1 MKADGPVM
9 EQIRPAI
16 GGPWIRYKLT
26 EDSENPGIAI
36 AMPGFSRQKTGDKN
50 HLLCYH
56 KNIPP
61 GGIRKYAVKGYI
73 NYMKTKNI
81 ATFFAILAAALYAI
95 NIPLSKV
102 LLQFVQPTMMAAF
115 LYLGAGV
122 GLFFYGVFTKE
133 KGEKLTKAEL
143 PYTIGMIVLDIAA
156 PILLML
162 GLQRT
167 NSANASLL
175 NNFEIVATSLI
186 AFLAFREKLSKRLT
200 AAIALVTVASI
211 TLSFEG
217 TGSFEF
223 NTGSLLVLGAAC
235 CWGLENN
242 CTRMLSNKSSVQITT
257 VKGIFSGLG
266 SLMVAL
272 MAGERIP
279 GAVWILAALILGFVA
294 YGLSINFYIKA
305 QKDLG
310 AAKTSAYYSVAPFL
324 GVLFGVLLL
333 RERPGI
339 QFDIGL
345 AIMIGATVLMV
356 KDTISLQ
363 HTHEHS
369 HRHTHEHAH
378 GELIHTHEHCHI
390 HSHTHIHGED
400 ESAHGHTHETIDG
413 HDHEHTSL

>member
-1 MKADGPVM
+1 
-9 EQIRPAI
+9 
-16 GGPWIRYKLT
+16 
-26 EDSENPGIAI
+26 
-36 AMPGFSRQKTGDKN
+36 
-50 HLLCYH
+50 
-56 KNIPP
+56 
-61 GGIRKYAVKGYI
+61 
-73 NYMKTKNI
+73 MKTKNI
-81 ATFFAILAAALYAI
+81 ATLFAILAAALYAV

-102 LLQFVQPTMMAAF
+102 LLQFVKPTMMAAF

-122 GLFFYGVFTKE
+122 GLFVYGAAIKE

-143 PYTIGMIVLDIAA
+143 PYTVGMIVLDIAA

-162 GLQRT
+162 GLQHT
-167 NSANASLL
+167 GSANASLL

-186 AFLAFREKLSKRLT
+186 AFFAFREKLSKQLIAAIVMVT
-200 AAIALVTVASI
+200 AASV

-217 TGSFEF
+217 AGSLQF
-223 NTGSLLVLGAAC
+223 NSGSLLVLAAAC

-257 VKGIFSGLG
+257 IKGIFSGIG
-266 SLMVAL
+266 SLIVAL
-272 MAGERIP
+272 TVGEKLPGIIWALAVMA
-279 GAVWILAALILGFVA
+279 LGFVA

-333 RERPGI
+333 REELGI
-339 QFDIGL
+339 RFYLGL

-369 HRHTHEHAH
+369 HSHTHEHAH
-378 GELIHTHEHCHI
+378 GDLIHAHEHSHT
-390 HSHTHIHGED
+390 HSHTHIHGQD
-400 ESAHGHTHETIDG
+400 GSAHGHTHHTLDG
-413 HDHEHTSL
+413 HDHSHTQC

>member
-1 MKADGPVM
+1 MKM
-9 EQIRPAI
+9 
-16 GGPWIRYKLT
+16 
-26 EDSENPGIAI
+26 
-36 AMPGFSRQKTGDKN
+36 
-50 HLLCYH
+50 
-56 KNIPP
+56 
-61 GGIRKYAVKGYI
+61 
-73 NYMKTKNI
+73 KNI

-122 GLFFYGVFTKE
+122 GLFFYSVFARE

-143 PYTIGMIVLDIAA
+143 PYTLGMIVLDIAA

-162 GLQRT
+162 GLQHT

-186 AFLAFREKLSKRLT
+186 AFFVFREKLSKRLIV
-200 AAIALVTVASI
+200 AIALVTVASI

-217 TGSFEF
+217 AGSFRF
-223 NTGSLLVLGAAC
+223 HGGSLLVLGAAC

-242 CTRMLSNKSSVQITT
+242 CTRMLSNKSSVQVTT
-257 VKGIFSGLG
+257 IKGIFSGLG
-266 SLMVAL
+266 SLVVAL
-272 MAGERIP
+272 IMGEKVP
-279 GAVWILAALILGFVA
+279 GLVWVFGVMVLGFVA

-333 RERPGI
+333 RERPTV
-339 QFDIGL
+339 QFYVGL
-345 AIMIGATVLMV
+345 AIMISATVLMV

-363 HTHEHS
+363 HTHEHG
-369 HRHTHEHAH
+369 HNHTHEHAH
-378 GELIHTHEHCHI
+378 GDFVHSHEHSHI

-400 ESAHGHTHETIDG
+400 EAAHGHSHNTIEG
-413 HDHEHTSL
+413 HDHSHGPQE

>member
-1 MKADGPVM
+1 
-9 EQIRPAI
+9 
-16 GGPWIRYKLT
+16 
-26 EDSENPGIAI
+26 
-36 AMPGFSRQKTGDKN
+36 
-50 HLLCYH
+50 
-56 KNIPP
+56 
-61 GGIRKYAVKGYI
+61 
-73 NYMKTKNI
+73 MKTKNI
-81 ATFFAILAAALYAI
+81 ATLFAILAAALYAV

-122 GLFFYGVFTKE
+122 GLFVYGAAIKE
-133 KGEKLTKAEL
+133 KGGKLTKAEL
-143 PYTIGMIVLDIAA
+143 PYTVGMIVLDIAA

-162 GLQRT
+162 GLQHT
-167 NSANASLL
+167 GSANASLL

-186 AFLAFREKLSKRLT
+186 AFFAFREKLSKQLIAAIVMVT
-200 AAIALVTVASI
+200 AASV

-217 TGSFEF
+217 AGSLQF
-223 NTGSLLVLGAAC
+223 NSGSLLVLAAAC

-257 VKGIFSGLG
+257 IKGIFSGIG
-266 SLMVAL
+266 SLIVAL
-272 MAGERIP
+272 TVGEKLPGIIWALAVMA
-279 GAVWILAALILGFVA
+279 LGFVA

-333 RERPGI
+333 REELGI
-339 QFDIGL
+339 RFYLGL

-363 HTHEHS
+363 HTHEHA
-369 HRHTHEHAH
+369 HGDLIHAHEHS
-378 GELIHTHEHCHI
+378 HT
-390 HSHTHIHGED
+390 HSHTHIHGQD
-400 ESAHGHTHETIDG
+400 ESAHGHTHHALDG
-413 HDHEHTSL
+413 HDHSHTQC